1 MYNAEK
7 LATLCTQDTGL
18 RKTKQKHNTEN
29 QTDEQ
34 HRPHQ
39 KQDGEPR
46 RMRRASSFKTS
57 AMLLI

>member
-34 HRPHQ
+34 HNPTKNRVVNPGACEGQAVIRHPQ
-39 KQDGEPR
+39 CY
-46 RMRRASSFKTS
+46 
-57 AMLLI
+57 